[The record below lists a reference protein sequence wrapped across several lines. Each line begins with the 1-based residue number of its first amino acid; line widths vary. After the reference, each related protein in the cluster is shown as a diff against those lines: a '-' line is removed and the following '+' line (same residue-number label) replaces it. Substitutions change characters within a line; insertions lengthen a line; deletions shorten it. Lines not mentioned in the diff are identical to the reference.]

1 MNRTLCYCSPA
12 YGAMMHALPRDAS
25 ALKRMTEK
33 QMFDQAS
40 PWVNRVPPQTE
51 HQLDTWTVKAVNPT
65 ATGLGDLGDLA
76 ELSGLKK
83 KLKKVAKKV
92 TSSVKKVAKKV
103 VAVHKKV
110 GKALTSKKLAK
121 PFAFV
126 LGAATGTLPAMMKL
140 NTLREKVRA
149 TKKAA
154 QAQTG
159 MTDAQIEAEAEAEAQ
174 AQLRAEEQAQAAP
187 AYQEPAPQYQAPQ
200 QSFAPVQPQYTP
212 PAAPAPAPQ
221 YQAPPAPR
229 QTFAPAPVQYEQPQ
243 YQAPQ
248 QTFAPAAVD
257 PFANFNNVQRLAPAD
272 DEQEE
277 KPKIVG
283 LSTAGIMQSIKAN
296 PIPWTVGGLGLGF
309 VLYRA
314 MNPSQRQRAY

>member
-1 MNRTLCYCSPA
+1 MRRTLCHCSPA

-33 QMFDQAS
+33 QIVDQAS

-51 HQLDTWTVKAVNPT
+51 VKLHAWAAKAINPQ
-65 ATGLGDLGDLA
+65 ATGLGDLGDLS
-76 ELSGLKK
+76 ELAGLGK
-83 KLKKVAKKV
+83 KLKKAAKKI
-92 TSSVKKVAKKV
+92 TSGVKKVAKKV

-126 LGAATGTLPAMMKL
+126 LGAATGTLPAIMKL
-140 NTLREKVRA
+140 NKLRDQVRA
-149 TKKAA
+149 AKKSA

-174 AQLRAEEQAQAAP
+174 AQLRAEEQAQAQQQAAP
-187 AYQEPAPQYQAPQ
+187 VYQAPPAPVYQTQ
-200 QSFAPVQPQYTP
+200 QTFAPVQPQYTQ
-212 PAAPAPAPQ
+212 PAAPAYQAPAPQ
-221 YQAPPAPR
+221 YQTQ
-229 QTFAPAPVQYEQPQ
+229 QTFAPAP
-243 YQAPQ
+243 
-248 QTFAPAAVD
+248 VD
-257 PFANFNNVQRLAPAD
+257 PFANFNNVQRLQPAD
-272 DEQEE
+272 SEQEE
-277 KPKIVG
+277 QPKIVG
-283 LSTAGIMQSIKAN
+283 LSAAGIMQSIKAN

-309 VLYRA
+309 ILYRA